1 MFYTNR
7 YDIKNPSQR
16 VVGQLSTRNYS
27 QLMEFLLESIVLFLD
42 KIKTQVY
49 EDLEQF
55 FVTKQEYLA
64 SKKYQKIQF

>member
-1 MFYTNR
+1 
-7 YDIKNPSQR
+7 
-16 VVGQLSTRNYS
+16 
-27 QLMEFLLESIVLFLD
+27 MEFLLESIVLFLD

-64 SKKYQKIQF
+64 SKKYQKIQFWLS